1 MKAERRNLLL
11 RAVPLVCA
19 GLGLASLPGVGQ
31 AQPPEGKGHGKGK
44 DKDKHRDEDKGGGG
58 GNGDGAQLSI
68 GIRFEQARSLAVQ
81 GGYTGYKPLP
91 PGIRKNLAR
100 GKPLPPGIAKKA
112 APPALLRQLPQRPG
126 YEWQVCGTDLVLVAV
141 GTLIVAEVL
150 KSVFD

>member
-1 MKAERRNLLL
+1 MKPERRTLLQ
-11 RAVPLVCA
+11 RVMPLLCISA
-19 GLGLASLPGVGQ
+19 GLAGLSLPSR
-31 AQPPEGKGHGKGK
+31 AQPPEGKGQGKGNKHGKGEAQG
-44 DKDKHRDEDKGGGG
+44 DGGGV
-58 GNGDGAQLSI
+58 QVSI
-68 GIRFEQARSLAVQ
+68 GISVEQARSYAVQ
-81 GGYTGYKPLP
+81 GGFTGYKPLP

-112 APPALLRQLPQRPG
+112 APAALLRQLPQRPG